1 MTGSIREIREPDHEK
16 PSEQDECQGRKR
28 KGPPADPVRSSCR
41 DTQALRAGFPALN
54 YSRYKQLSSDLYIFS
69 TFFLVLLSRSSARQP
84 WLPGSR
90 RRNRNVSGSSN
101 APIQHPPKSFCGEPR
116 FGFFHWPFLSTLCF
130 HEYSKNAFSRPSDS
144 LRSAENFSSFSGKL
158 RRRKRFTTKIPP
170 EGKEHSLCHEYRGT
184 AFRRNDSSGRF
195 SRFFWVRPCK
205 FQKILAKKRNRPMSN
220 SSNYDQGIQL
230 YEEGRYEEAGQFLGE
245 AVKEKETAEGWNDL
259 ATCQLQ
265 CARIEEAEQGYRRAL
280 AMEPQHNQ
288 AAANLGILLA
298 SQRRHEE
305 AVPLLRGSIA
315 GVDEPQRVVI
325 LSVLALIR
333 EENDNA
339 STSQEKT
346 ANENGS
352 GAS

>member
-1 MTGSIREIREPDHEK
+1 
-16 PSEQDECQGRKR
+16 
-28 KGPPADPVRSSCR
+28 
-41 DTQALRAGFPALN
+41 
-54 YSRYKQLSSDLYIFS
+54 
-69 TFFLVLLSRSSARQP
+69 
-84 WLPGSR
+84 
-90 RRNRNVSGSSN
+90 
-101 APIQHPPKSFCGEPR
+101 
-116 FGFFHWPFLSTLCF
+116 
-130 HEYSKNAFSRPSDS
+130 
-144 LRSAENFSSFSGKL
+144 
-158 RRRKRFTTKIPP
+158 
-170 EGKEHSLCHEYRGT
+170 
-184 AFRRNDSSGRF
+184 
-195 SRFFWVRPCK
+195 
-205 FQKILAKKRNRPMSN
+205 MSN

-230 YEEGRYEEAGQFLGE
+230 YEEGRHEEAGQFLGE

-265 CARIEEAEQGYRRAL
+265 CARFEEAEQGYRPAL

-298 SQRRHEE
+298 SQKRHEE

-315 GVDEPQRVVI
+315 GVDEQQRVVI